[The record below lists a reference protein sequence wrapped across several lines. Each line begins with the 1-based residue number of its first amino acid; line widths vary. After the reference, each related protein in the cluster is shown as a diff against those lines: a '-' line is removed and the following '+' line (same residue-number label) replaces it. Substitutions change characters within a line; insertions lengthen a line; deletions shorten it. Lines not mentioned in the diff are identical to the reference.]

1 MSDLGLPLIDETVNT
16 TNAWLN
22 EISGRNGIGK
32 KDAYHVLRAGLH
44 ALRDRLT
51 ADEAVHLSQQ
61 LPTLVRGI
69 YFESWRPAETPV
81 LDRSLEAWLA
91 TLEGHLLAA
100 NADALP
106 PKAAAEAVFSV
117 LKSHI
122 DEGECR
128 HLEVQLPGEVADLL
142 RAA

>member
-1 MSDLGLPLIDETVNT
+1 MSGPGLPIIDETVNT

-22 EISGRNGIGK
+22 EIADRTGAGK
-32 KDAYHVLRAGLH
+32 AGAYHVLRAGLH

-69 YFESWRPAETPV
+69 YFESWRPLETPV

-91 TLEGHLLAA
+91 TLEGHLMAA
-100 NADALP
+100 NADAIP
-106 PKAAAEAVFSV
+106 PKKAAEALFAV
-117 LKSHI
+117 LKEHI
-122 DEGECR
+122 DDGECR

>member
-1 MSDLGLPLIDETVNT
+1 MSGLGLPIIDETVDT

-22 EISGRNGIGK
+22 EISDRTGAGRTG
-32 KDAYHVLRAGLH
+32 AYHVLRAGLH

-69 YFESWRPAETPV
+69 FFEKWRPAETPV
-81 LDRSLEAWLA
+81 LDRSLGDWLA
-91 TLEGHLLAA
+91 TLEGHLTAA
-100 NADALP
+100 NADSVP
-106 PKAAAEAVFSV
+106 PLKAAEALFAV
-117 LKSHI
+117 LKGHI

-142 RAA
+142 KAA